1 MCRKIKSDELSLGR
15 ITRLL
20 NLSKVYDYFEVTTAF
35 TQWNESL
42 SFKPYVTIVRVREG
56 NNKPFETSK
65 TKYTVKQVFIQKSHV
80 RIITSLLVEF
90 LKYIKH
96 L

>member
-1 MCRKIKSDELSLGR
+1 MCRKIKSDELSLRR

-35 TQWNESL
+35 TQWNESV

-56 NNKPFETSK
+56 NNKPFETSAK
-65 TKYTVKQVFIQKSHV
+65 N
-80 RIITSLLVEF
+80 
-90 LKYIKH
+90 LKNKRNLNQMCFQNLIWE
-96 L
+96 